1 MDSATRLKLEEHVRR
16 NAELRPDHP
25 AIVCNGKTTSYARL
39 WAEVLERRDRLV
51 DEGLTAG
58 RLNIFRVS
66 QDTAFVVDYLATHLA
81 GAAAVPLERDC
92 PAQRFEDIMGRYG
105 DVVLPHGDDP
115 MEDIADILF
124 TTGSTGKQKGVM
136 ESYRAISADA
146 DNLIR
151 AQGFSGETVFVV
163 CGPLN
168 HIGSL
173 SKLWPVLTLGAT
185 AIILDGMKDMDAFFR
200 AFDYPSRKLAT
211 FMVPASIRMTLQLG
225 SKQTERMAARTDFIE
240 TGGAAIAQ
248 ADMEALCRLFPATR
262 LYNTYA
268 STETGIVCTYDYNHN
283 PCVAGC
289 TGRAMA
295 HSEVFITP
303 EGTIACKGDTLM
315 SGYLA
320 DDETTAAVLHDRT
333 MFTNDL
339 GEIDSEGRLH
349 VKGRNGDVMNI
360 GGYKVSPVEIEDVAM
375 AYSDIA
381 DCVCFLTD
389 SELFGKAVELLY
401 TSKTAAVIDKRRLA
415 RFMAE
420 RLERYK
426 VPRVFRQVP
435 SIHHTYNG
443 KTDRK
448 YYKTHGE

>member
-1 MDSATRLKLEEHVRR
+1 MDNSDRRTIEECVRSH
-16 NAELRPDHP
+16 ASVMPEKT
-25 AIVCNGKTTSYARL
+25 AVVCDGRTLSYASL
-39 WAEVLERRDRLV
+39 WEEALRKRDELIG
-51 DEGLTAG
+51 EGLAPG
-58 RLNIFRVS
+58 RLHIFRVS
-66 QDTAFVVDYLATHLA
+66 QDEDFIATYLAVHMA
-81 GAAAVPLERDC
+81 GAVAVPLERDC
-92 PAQRFEDIMGRYG
+92 PETRFRDLVARYG
-105 DVVLPHGDDP
+105 DLVLPRNEDR
-115 MEDIADILF
+115 MEEIADILF
-124 TTGSTGKQKGVM
+124 TTGSTGSQKGVM
-136 ESYRAISADA
+136 ESYRAIWADT
-146 DNLIR
+146 DNLIH
-151 AQGFSGETVFVV
+151 AQGFSQDTVFVI

-173 SKLWPVLTLGAT
+173 SKIWPVLTLGGT
-185 AIILDGMKDMDAFFR
+185 VFILEGMKDMGAFFK
-200 AFDYPSRKLAT
+200 AFDYPSNKLAT

-225 SKQTERMAARTDFIE
+225 KDEIGRIASKTDFIE
-240 TGGAAIAQ
+240 TGGAAIPQ
-248 ADMEALCRLFPATR
+248 SDMDALCRLFPTTR

-320 DDETTAAVLHDRT
+320 DEETSAAVLHDRT

-339 GEIDSEGRLH
+339 GEIDSEGCLH

-375 AYSDIA
+375 AYPDIA

-401 TSKTAAVIDKRRLA
+401 TSKTTAVIDKRRLA

-448 YYKTHGE
+448 YYKTHRE